1 MAHESAVHDLKRR
14 FIKYWGFRALW
25 ILEWMIG
32 RFSLV
37 GDRPVHDS
45 DTFAWTKQL
54 EANWQVIREE
64 LEDVLRHREVL
75 PNFQD
80 ISTDQTA
87 ITTDDRWKTY
97 FLYGFGFKAEHN
109 CARCPE
115 TTRLIEQVPGM
126 TTAFFSILAPGKHI
140 PEHRGPY
147 KGVLRY
153 HLGLI
158 VPEPREACRIR
169 VDDEIH
175 HWEEGGSLLFDDTY
189 QHEVWNDTDGE
200 RVVLFMDV
208 KRPLRAPLAA
218 LNDVIIRIVAHSP
231 YIQDAKQNFEQWEQR
246 LDRVAEPVGK

>member
-1 MAHESAVHDLKRR
+1 MGQKSMFRDLRHR
-14 FIKYWGFRALW
+14 FVKYWGFRVLW
-25 ILEWMIG
+25 VLEQIIG

-37 GDRPVHDS
+37 GDQPFHDPATFSWTRP
-45 DTFAWTKQL
+45 L
-54 EANWQVIREE
+54 EAHWQTIRAE
-64 LEDVLRHREVL
+64 LDEVLRHREAL

-80 ISTDQTA
+80 ISADQEA

-140 PEHRGPY
+140 PPHRGPY

-153 HLGLI
+153 HLGLV
-158 VPEPREACRIR
+158 VPDPNAACRIR
-169 VDDEIH
+169 VADEVR
-175 HWEEGGSLLFDDTY
+175 HWEEGKSLLFDDTY

-208 KRPLRAPLAA
+208 KRPLPAPLAA
-218 LNDVIIRIVAHSP
+218 LNDVIIRLVARSS
-231 YIQDAKQNFEQWEQR
+231 YVQDAKDNFERWEQQ
-246 LDRVAEPVGK
+246 LNQVAAPA